1 MALSFN
7 GTTLATNIDAVVFNG
22 TPVSKVMF
30 NGSEVWA
37 KAAAADITF
46 TTEYSAYG
54 CNSFSASSN
63 TFTIGGGALI
73 AYTKAT
79 GFTGSTGSVGTVC
92 GSTLYTSSGQ
102 LRMSGGSS
110 YVDIEY
116 LSGVPY
122 FRGSSYTGSKGLMT
136 NRNTNPQWQLSYLH
150 AEGADGEYSTNMVK
164 IAR

>member
-1 MALSFN
+1 MAINFN

-30 NGSEVWA
+30 NGVEVWA
-37 KAAAADITF
+37 KAADITF
-46 TTEYSAYG
+46 TLAGRTYG

-63 TFTIGGGALI
+63 TFAIGGGALI

-102 LRMSGGSS
+102 LSMTGGSS
-110 YVDIEY
+110 YIDIEY
-116 LSGVPY
+116 ISSVPY
-122 FRGSSYTGSKGLMT
+122 FRGGSYAGSKGLRT
-136 NRNTNPQWQLSYLH
+136 SRNTNPQWQLSYLY
-150 AEGADGEYSTNMVK
+150 ADGADGEYSTNMVK